1 MYSRVGSQ
9 LIHVFAEIEVL
20 TMPPSLL
27 LNSPVNDL
35 TRSTSSQRDALKS
48 ISKGLNPLLA
58 IRFTGEDIKDT
69 SVSTTMVKKKK
80 GYLHWRK
87 PVENRACTSGIR
99 CDTD

>member
-80 GYLHWRK
+80 VICTG
-87 PVENRACTSGIR
+87 ENL
-99 CDTD
+99 